1 MRTMSHGHFSPR
13 SRRPRHDEIPPPALP
28 LLDWHGPTLR
38 EFVQQIEHEFGRSL
52 DLSGL
57 RHAGLARDE
66 PLDPSDIRE
75 LCDLLG
81 LPAEDFGVS

>member
-1 MRTMSHGHFSPR
+1 MSAMSHGHFSPDSRR
-13 SRRPRHDEIPPPALP
+13 SRRGEIPPAALP
-28 LLDWHGPTLR
+28 LLDWQGPTLR

-52 DLSGL
+52 DLSSL
-57 RHAGLARDE
+57 RLAGLTRDE

-75 LCDLLG
+75 LCELLG